1 MPTTAVLL
9 GLLVIVSFTMSH
21 SAIEVE
27 GTEWIEPVLLWISVC
42 MPTGSG
48 KTSLCKYL
56 KQLAEDAH
64 DNIGLDAPSWFLD
77 DQSFEKMG
85 ALMHDNHSKLLGLYD
100 ELTMF
105 LAQMNVFRGKGVT
118 DSHELAVFL
127 QLHGANSWVR
137 KTGNL

>member
-1 MPTTAVLL
+1 MGKAISMPVTSVLL

-48 KTSLCKYL
+48 MTSLCKYL

-64 DNIGLDAPSWFLD
+64 DNIGLDAPSWSLD
-77 DQSFEKMG
+77 D
-85 ALMHDNHSKLLGLYD
+85 H
-100 ELTMF
+100 
-105 LAQMNVFRGKGVT
+105 
-118 DSHELAVFL
+118 AVF
-127 QLHGANSWVR
+127 
-137 KTGNL
+137 